1 MASQPQ
7 QPKRRRVVTA
17 CAECHRRKQKCDRK
31 KPCNV
36 CLARDVPDKCCY
48 GDPAPEA
55 GEPLPKSTGNQ
66 DEMGYSA
73 LEGATA
79 FGDLKK
85 LLEGDNFFRAATSN
99 RNQTPYADEAEVKY
113 LAFIK
118 KIPPYAVLK
127 ELIEVYFVESNW
139 SYPILERPFFNE
151 LFAQWTALNPAT
163 TRFTGPKGISR
174 DLQYFAALIFGICA
188 VSLQLIPPH
197 AACLRGISVT
207 NATACDRLSQRFS
220 DIAMEIMTILGRHD
234 PTLGGV
240 QTDFLRAVWLKN
252 CSRGTEAW
260 HALNDA
266 IIQAQE
272 IGLHRQAEIQQSSC
286 LEETLKQLWYDEH
299 KRRIWVVLFIWN
311 SFMAW
316 VLGRPRAI
324 NLSDCDVRTPMDCN
338 IPDDPSKKIPLAT
351 PALGDDD
358 GPSFFSSTL
367 VQYELSKKV
376 HEMRELQLD
385 KPYPRDYNAIWA
397 FHKQILSIMDN
408 APPFARTDNPD
419 TSFDKKFPLLPKKR
433 EQVTSVANGVI
444 MVLHRPHMA
453 THVESRKAA
462 VQAALNTLDAQ
473 QRYFDLTD
481 PHHYK
486 LFGLTFYTIDAA
498 IMLSAIT
505 LMYPP
510 KDEDVKRRINGAM
523 GQAIS
528 RLTVM
533 SKSNPTA
540 SSGTQIVRTCY
551 DKVKGILK
559 PEEAG
564 SSGTVTSAETSWSG
578 NTLAE
583 SGSPEF
589 TQDRQRGIVSNTS
602 TGLDETLGLP
612 DEDLTSLAF
621 WDNAHTFDSSYWL
634 NNMNQIPDLAPEDD
648 PNNESTWDS
657 LLL

>member
-188 VSLQLIPPH
+188 
-197 AACLRGISVT
+197 
-207 NATACDRLSQRFS
+207 
-220 DIAMEIMTILGRHD
+220 
-234 PTLGGV
+234 
-240 QTDFLRAVWLKN
+240 
-252 CSRGTEAW
+252 
-260 HALNDA
+260 
-266 IIQAQE
+266 
-272 IGLHRQAEIQQSSC
+272 SSC

-462 VQAALNTLDAQ
+462 VQATLNTLDAQ

-564 SSGTVTSAETSWSG
+564 SSGTVTSAETPWSG